1 MILGKVHF
9 MKDTNSFYYRFLVAV
24 MGFCILL
31 FGVIIPHSLSDHFHL
46 LHFAAHF
53 GMSFLLAHS
62 LYQFSRH
69 FLTGNRV
76 YLFALVA
83 SVIMVL
89 GGIYKLIEIFWF
101 NNLREMPFFFALK
114 ISGFRDSMCQ
124 NFAGI
129 LAAFM
134 LTIFWDNIVSM
145 SKINRANLS
154 A

>member
-1 MILGKVHF
+1 
-9 MKDTNSFYYRFLVAV
+9 MKKTNSFFYRFLFVA
-24 MGFCILL
+24 MGLCILI
-31 FGVIIPHSLSDHFHL
+31 FGVIIPHSLSDHYHL

-62 LYQFSRH
+62 LYQFSSH
-69 FLTGNRV
+69 LMSGNKI
-76 YLFALVA
+76 YLFASVG
-83 SVIMVL
+83 SVILVL

-101 NNLREMPFFFALK
+101 DNLRNMPFFLALR
-114 ISGFRDSMCQ
+114 ISGFRNSMCQ

-134 LTIFWDNIVSM
+134 LTIFWANIVSLG
-145 SKINRANLS
+145 KINRANLS